1 MSFLAVDGSPQA
13 AQTMN
18 GELEMRTTIALLLLA
33 AALPACKSGDETG
46 RVGGAVDTVVTSRQT
61 QDTAI
66 VTHDTTVKVDTTMER
81 GDRSTR
87 VDTVKKTR
95 GTTTPADTGDTAG
108 AR

>member
-1 MSFLAVDGSPQA
+1 L
-13 AQTMN
+13 TR
-18 GELEMRTTIALLLLA
+18 EIEMRTTIALVLLA
-33 AALPACKSGDETG
+33 ASLPACNSGDETR
-46 RVGGAVDTVVTSRQT
+46 RVGGAVDTVVTTRQT

-95 GTTTPADTGDTAG
+95 GTTTPADTGDTSR

>member
-1 MSFLAVDGSPQA
+1 
-13 AQTMN
+13 
-18 GELEMRTTIALLLLA
+18 MRTTIALLLLA
-33 AALPACKSGDETG
+33 AALPACKSADETG
-46 RVGGAVDTVVTSRQT
+46 RVGGAVDTVVTSRET

-66 VTHDTTVKVDTTMER
+66 VTHDTTVNVDTTMER

-95 GTTTPADTGDTAG
+95 STMSPADTGDTSR